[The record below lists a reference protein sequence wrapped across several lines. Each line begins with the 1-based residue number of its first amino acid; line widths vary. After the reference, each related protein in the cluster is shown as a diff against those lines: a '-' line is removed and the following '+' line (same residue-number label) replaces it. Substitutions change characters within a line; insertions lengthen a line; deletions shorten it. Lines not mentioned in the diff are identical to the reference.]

1 MAVPGLI
8 SAGSSIHRLVQ
19 PGLRRSRATV
29 KLGAVAR
36 ESCFGSPVMW
46 HFRQGALTLANNC
59 RAMVRS
65 ASVSGSSFSAMNG
78 CACQERASKKRTSLR
93 ISPSEKL
100 KLGILAFRYWRTPSR
115 FVSLSLSA
123 GLLRKRISHWGL
135 TRARPLIPPV
145 RVLVLRHAL
154 QHAVLP
160 GVHLV
165 AAHAVV
171 LADHP
176 PAVDDV
182 LARIGGVVEVAR
194 RHGGVDRAF
203 QQGGHGVDLGL
214 GEVEVRHLQ
223 AILAGL
229 LLAGIVDGRVLQ
241 LVLEEALVGVP
252 ALLLRLVAEQR
263 EIQALEGFGTFLG
276 EFGASALLL
285 F

>member
-19 PGLRRSRATV
+19 PGLRRSLATV

-59 RAMVRS
+59 RAMERS

-93 ISPSEKL
+93 ISPSE

-135 TRARPLIPPV
+135 TRAEIHERSRREEEGPIQYHLGFESRHHRYEHFALPETAGLISQSRRRTPA
-145 RVLVLRHAL
+145 RLL
-154 QHAVLP
+154 QP
-160 GVHLV
+160 
-165 AAHAVV
+165 
-171 LADHP
+171 
-176 PAVDDV
+176 
-182 LARIGGVVEVAR
+182 
-194 RHGGVDRAF
+194 
-203 QQGGHGVDLGL
+203 
-214 GEVEVRHLQ
+214 EVE
-223 AILAGL
+223 IPFGAGL
-229 LLAGIVDGRVLQ
+229 DT
-241 LVLEEALVGVP
+241 
-252 ALLLRLVAEQR
+252 LLL
-263 EIQALEGFGTFLG
+263 
-276 EFGASALLL
+276 
-285 F
+285 